1 MVDQDGIEQ
10 EVLRLPED
18 TTDHNDIMDLD
29 SEVNGEEDDDEDDP
43 DAKLLTHMLWM
54 AAPDDLHR
62 LGCLLDQLE
71 LEIVGNAEG
80 MEVAN
85 GIAALITDTMRSTAI
100 GEAAGVGMSP
110 LEYIQSLRTSLHQT
124 HGKSADEDIADEE
137 RKKDDEEYGLDLDYM
152 SLPDLSD
159 TDDDDRVTEITGLP
173 QGSDNNAP
181 SGGAD
186 LPAVAGDAHA
196 TGNEIVTAQTGGI
209 PG

>member
-1 MVDQDGIEQ
+1 MTYTV
-10 EVLRLPED
+10 
-18 TTDHNDIMDLD
+18 
-29 SEVNGEEDDDEDDP
+29 
-43 DAKLLTHMLWM
+43 
-54 AAPDDLHR
+54 

-85 GIAALITDTMRSTAI
+85 GIAALITDTMRSTVI
-100 GEAAGVGMSP
+100 SEAAGVEMSP

-124 HGKSADEDIADEE
+124 HGKRAEEDIADEE
-137 RKKDDEEYGLDLDYM
+137 SKKDDEEYGLDLDYM

-159 TDDDDRVTEITGLP
+159 TDDDDRVAEITGLP